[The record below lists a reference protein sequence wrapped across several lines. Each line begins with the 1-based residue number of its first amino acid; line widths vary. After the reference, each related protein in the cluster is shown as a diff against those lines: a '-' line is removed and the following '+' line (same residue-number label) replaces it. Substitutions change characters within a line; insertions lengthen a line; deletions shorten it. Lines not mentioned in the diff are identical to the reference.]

1 MGIGLIVLSYNGTT
15 PKISKDCFVAENVT
29 LVGDIV
35 IGEATSIWF
44 GVTIRA
50 EKCSVRIGNHVNVQD
65 NCVIHTDAKR
75 LCSIADGVSV
85 GHGAIIHGAT
95 VGENTLVG
103 MGSILL
109 NGCKIGKNC
118 IIGAGSLVT
127 EETEIANDS
136 MVLGSP
142 AKVKRTLSQEEIKRI
157 ARNADIYDGLR
168 MDYINLTKTSV

>member
-1 MGIGLIVLSYNGTT
+1 MIILSYNG
-15 PKISKDCFVAENVT
+15 ISPNIASDCFVADNAT

-35 IGEATSIWF
+35 IGEASSIWF

-65 NCVIHTDAKR
+65 NSVIHTDAKQV
-75 LCSIADGVSV
+75 CSIADGVSV
-85 GHGAIIHGAT
+85 GHGAIIHGAS

-103 MGSILL
+103 MGAILL

-118 IIGAGSLVT
+118 IVGAGSLVT
-127 EETEIANDS
+127 EGTEVPDNS
-136 MVLGSP
+136 MLLGSP
-142 AKVKRTLSQEEIKRI
+142 ARVKRMLTQDEIQRI

-168 MDYINLTKTSV
+168 SDYIRITKKSV